1 MNNFFK
7 KIIEWKLKL
16 LATWILQ
23 RYQPK
28 VIGLTGS
35 VGKTSTKEAIFK
47 VLSYKFKTG
56 KNIKNYNNEIGLPLS
71 IIGMESAK
79 KNPLIWF
86 WIFIKAI
93 LMIIFKN
100 NNYPEMLVLE
110 MGADKPGDIK
120 YLVDFVKCHVG
131 VVTAIGAAHLELFG
145 SIEKVARE
153 KQNIVSYL
161 KVDDFAILNR
171 DDELVMNMK
180 EKTRAK
186 VITFGFK
193 EEADVRATDLGI
205 SAGPS
210 ADPWI
215 DVQIKGLSFKI
226 LYKGSVIPVFLP
238 KVLGQH
244 QVYSA
249 LAAAAVGL
257 SQGMNLSDIAEALR
271 NFEPPAGRMRLI
283 AGIKHTSLIDDS
295 YNSSPMAVQAA
306 LKVLKDI
313 QIHGKKYVALG
324 DMLELGAY
332 TETGHREV
340 GLAASSVADFIVTSG
355 KRAKIIA
362 RSAIEAGMDEDHVF
376 SFDDPL
382 SAGKFIQERIKSGD
396 IVLIKGSQG
405 ARMEKLV
412 KEIMAEP
419 EKAKQLLVRQTKEW
433 IQHI

>member
-1 MNNFFK
+1 MINLFK

-16 LATWILQ
+16 LASWILQ

-28 VIGLTGS
+28 VIGLSGS

-79 KNPLIWF
+79 KNPFIWV
-86 WIFIKAI
+86 WIFIKAL
-93 LMIIFKN
+93 LMVVFKQS
-100 NNYPEMLVLE
+100 NYPEMLVLE

-131 VVTAIGAAHLELFG
+131 VITAIGATHLELFD

-153 KQNIVSYL
+153 KQNVISHL
-161 KVDDFAILNR
+161 KVEDFAVLNK
-171 DDELVMNMK
+171 DDELVMKMQ

-186 VITFGFK
+186 IVTFGFN
-193 EEADVRATDLGI
+193 EGADVRASDLDI

-210 ADPWI
+210 ADPWTDI
-215 DVQIKGLSFKI
+215 QIKGLSFK
-226 LYKGSVIPVFLP
+226 LQYKGANVPVFLP
-238 KVLGQH
+238 KVLGRH

-249 LAAAAVGL
+249 LAAAAVGI
-257 SQGMNLSDIAEALR
+257 SQGMNLADIADALKEY
-271 NFEPPAGRMRLI
+271 NPPAGRMRLI
-283 AGIKHTSLIDDS
+283 AGIKHTSIIDDS

-306 LKVLKDI
+306 LKVLKNI
-313 QIHGKKYVALG
+313 NIPGKKYVVLG
-324 DMLELGAY
+324 DMLELGPY
-332 TETGHREV
+332 TESGHREV
-340 GLAASSVADFIVTSG
+340 GLASSEVADFIVTSG
-355 KRAKIIA
+355 ERSKIIA
-362 RSAIEAGMDEDHVF
+362 KSAIEAGMDSDQVF

-382 SAGKFIQERIKSGD
+382 SAGKFIQERLKSGD
-396 IVLIKGSQG
+396 MVLIKGSQG
-405 ARMEKLV
+405 ARMEKTV

-419 EKAKQLLVRQTKEW
+419 EKAKELLVRQTSDW
-433 IQHI
+433 Q

>member
-1 MNNFFK
+1 MINFFK

-16 LATWILQ
+16 IASWILR

-47 VLSYKFKTG
+47 VLSHKFKTG

-79 KNPLIWF
+79 KNPLVWI
-86 WIFIKAI
+86 WIFIKAM
-93 LMIIFKN
+93 LMVIFKN
-100 NNYPEMLVLE
+100 GNYPEMLVLE

-153 KQNIVSYL
+153 KQNIISHL
-161 KVDDFAILNR
+161 KVDDFAILNW

-180 EKTRAK
+180 DKTRAK
-186 VITFGFK
+186 IMTFGFN
-193 EEADVRATDLGI
+193 EGADVRAMDLDI

-210 ADPWI
+210 SDPWI
-215 DVQIKGLSFKI
+215 DVQIKGLSFK
-226 LYKGSVIPVFLP
+226 LKYKGATIPVFLP
-238 KVLGQH
+238 KVLGKH

-249 LAAAAVGL
+249 LAAAAVGI
-257 SQGMNLSDIAEALR
+257 SQGMNLSDVTEALR
-271 NFEPPAGRMRLI
+271 NFNPPAGRMRLI
-283 AGIKHTSLIDDS
+283 AGIKHTSIIDDS

-306 LKVLKDI
+306 LKVLKDV
-313 QIHGKKYVALG
+313 QIPGKKYVVLG
-324 DMLELGAY
+324 DMLELGSY

-340 GLAASSVADFIVTSG
+340 GLAAASVADFLVTSG
-355 KRAKIIA
+355 ERAKIIA
-362 RSAIEAGMDEDHVF
+362 RSAIEAGMDQDHVY

-382 SAGKFIQERIKSGD
+382 SAGKFIQDRIKSGD
-396 IVLIKGSQG
+396 MVLIKGSQG

-419 EKAKQLLVRQTKEW
+419 EKAKELLVRQTKDW
-433 IQHI
+433 K